1 MRLSKKDKKE
11 IQTLI
16 YRYSGP
22 RANIGYTFEPL
33 RYGDTDEPKLEEIIF
48 IYADDFDIVLSAL
61 KSKYPLDDPDT
72 GETYEAFDP
81 CWDNPIP
88 ESIWHEILTELDA
101 WPAKEPELRIFI
113 DSFIAWVRAHLKRA
127 NGIIVTGNL

>member
-1 MRLSKKDKKE
+1 MTKKGKTE

-33 RYGDTDEPKLEEIIF
+33 RYGDTDEPKLEEMIF
-48 IYADDFDIVLSAL
+48 IYADDFDIVLSVL
-61 KSKYPLDDPDT
+61 KSKYPLVDPDT
-72 GETYEAFDP
+72 GETYEAFDA
-81 CWDNPIP
+81 CWDNPIQA
-88 ESIWHEILTELDA
+88 SVWHEILTELDA

-113 DSFIAWVRAHLKRA
+113 DSFTAWVRAHLKQA
-127 NGIIVTGNL
+127 DGIIVTGNL

>member
-1 MRLSKKDKKE
+1 MSEKDKKE

-33 RYGDTDEPKLEEIIF
+33 RYGDTDEPKLEEMIF
-48 IYADDFDIVLSAL
+48 IYADDFDIVLSEL
-61 KSKYPLDDPDT
+61 KSKYPLVDPDT

-81 CWDNPIP
+81 CWDNPIQA
-88 ESIWHEILTELDA
+88 S
-101 WPAKEPELRIFI
+101 
-113 DSFIAWVRAHLKRA
+113 V
-127 NGIIVTGNL
+127 

>member
-1 MRLSKKDKKE
+1 MTKKRQTE

-33 RYGDTDEPKLEEIIF
+33 RYEDTDEPKLEEMIF

-61 KSKYPLDDPDT
+61 KSKYPLVDPDT

-81 CWDNPIP
+81 CWDNPIQA
-88 ESIWHEILTELDA
+88 SVWHEILTQLDT
-101 WPAKEPELRIFI
+101 WPAKDPELRIFI
-113 DSFIAWVRAHLKRA
+113 NSFTAWVRAHLKQA
-127 NGIIVTGNL
+127 DGIIVTGNL

>member
-1 MRLSKKDKKE
+1 MSKKGKKE
-11 IQTLI
+11 IETLI
-16 YRYSGP
+16 YRYKGP

-33 RYGDTDEPKLEEIIF
+33 RYGDIDEPKLEEMLF

-61 KSKYPLDDPDT
+61 KSKYPLVDPDT

-88 ESIWHEILTELDA
+88 KSIWDGILIELDA
-101 WPAKEPELRIFI
+101 WPAKESELRIFI
-113 DSFIAWVRAHLKRA
+113 DSFTAWVRVHLKRA
-127 NGIIVTGNL
+127 DGIIVTGNL